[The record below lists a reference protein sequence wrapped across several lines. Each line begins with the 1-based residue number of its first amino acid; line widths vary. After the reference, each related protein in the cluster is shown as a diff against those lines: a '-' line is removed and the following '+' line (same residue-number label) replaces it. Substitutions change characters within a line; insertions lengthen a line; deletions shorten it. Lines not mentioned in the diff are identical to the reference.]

1 MDLGTVSDC
10 GGYGPVSSENGDY
23 VGGVCGLSSIR
34 HSYAKCTLT
43 GRKYVGGIVCSGS
56 RVSDCL
62 SMVAIADYT
71 QLGGRRRGR
80 SPAITAA
87 TALCPTPWP
96 VWTGSATPARRSRSP
111 TTPSASG
118 RIRPSSSAA

>member
-43 GRKYVGGIVCSGS
+43 GRKYVGGIVGSGS

-71 QLGGRRRGR
+71 QLGGRRRNAPAGR
-80 SPAITAA
+80 RRGAAPAPPRRAEKA
-87 TALCPTPWP
+87 D
-96 VWTGSATPARRSRSP
+96 ARRRIS
-111 TTPSASG
+111 TPQKEEKQ
-118 RIRPSSSAA
+118 RQMRR

>member
-23 VGGVCGLSSIR
+23 VGGVCGLSLSSIR

-43 GRKYVGGIVCSGS
+43 GRKYVGGIVGSGS

-71 QLGGRRRGR
+71 QLGGAVAERSCWPQARCCSCAAAPRGR
-80 SPAITAA
+80 NGRPQANKHPTESRKAA
-87 TALCPTPWP
+87 PD
-96 VWTGSATPARRSRSP
+96 RRCFF
-111 TTPSASG
+111 
-118 RIRPSSSAA
+118 I

>member
-23 VGGVCGLSSIR
+23 VCGVCGLSLSSIR

-43 GRKYVGGIVCSGS
+43 GRKYVGGIVGSGS

-71 QLGGRRRGR
+71 QLGGRRRNA
-80 SPAITAA
+80 PLAA
-87 TALCPTPWP
+87 GAVLLLRRR
-96 VWTGSATPARRSRSP
+96 AARKKRTPA
-111 TTPSASG
+111 G
-118 RIRPSSSAA
+118 E